1 MLTVDGDLRYDDK
14 KAIYTISRSDPSD
27 VNAYE
32 GAALTYSDSTNRITF
47 RGPLAFIAPSKDYRM
62 IASGVGS
69 ANPDS
74 ARYAVDALL
83 GIDFTMPAKA
93 VDVMGGEL
101 AKITKNGPEAQNGST
116 NELYKLAQFIGD
128 KATQSYAARSGVAGS
143 IPQLSPKLAGHTLLL
158 SQVNLRWN
166 AKQRAWY
173 SVGPIGLAG
182 VGKQSLNA
190 LVTGSIEIRR
200 EDGGEVVEIY
210 LEAEPQSWY
219 YFKYGKN
226 LMLTTSSS
234 DNFNYEISSKAKY
247 DYETATSYGVFL
259 GALADVDA
267 FRIHFQKDYLG
278 KTGKQIVRTVA
289 PAAPP
294 EPVEPVDGKK
304 KKKGKA
310 DDAFGTADD
319 PAANPGTAEP
329 APEPTKKKKK
339 AKANDPFGDG
349 VLDDPAPAPAPAKKE
364 KAKDKAADAPAPA
377 KKEAVKEKADVPAAA
392 LPAADDAPDPAQA
405 KKEADR
411 QAKEA
416 EKLRKEEEKKKK
428 DDEKKKKKAVND
440 PFGDS

>member
-1 MLTVDGDLRYDDK
+1 
-14 KAIYTISRSDPSD
+14 
-27 VNAYE
+27 
-32 GAALTYSDSTNRITF
+32 
-47 RGPLAFIAPSKDYRM
+47 
-62 IASGVGS
+62 
-69 ANPDS
+69 
-74 ARYAVDALL
+74 
-83 GIDFTMPAKA
+83 MPAKA

-101 AKITKNGPEAQNGST
+101 AKITKNSPEAQNGST

-128 KATQSYAARSGVAGS
+128 KATQSYAARNGAAAS

-166 AKQRAWY
+166 DKQHAWY
-173 SVGPIGLAG
+173 SVGPIGMAG

-190 LVTGSIEIRR
+190 LVAGSIEIRR
-200 EDGGEVVEIY
+200 EDGAEVVEIY

-219 YFKYGKN
+219 YFKYAKN

-259 GALADVDA
+259 GELTDVDA
-267 FRIHFQKDYLG
+267 FRMHFQKDYLG
-278 KTGKQIVRTVA
+278 KTGKQITRTMA
-289 PAAPP
+289 PAGLA
-294 EPVEPVDGKK
+294 EPAETSGGKK

-310 DDAFGTADD
+310 DDAFGAD
-319 PAANPGTAEP
+319 ANPGTADANANT
-329 APEPTKKKKK
+329 APESTSKKKKK

-349 VLDDPAPAPAPAKKE
+349 VMDDAPATPVPAKKDKKAKAAEAPVTTDAPAAEPAPKKE
-364 KAKDKAADAPAPA
+364 KAKAKDETLAP
-377 KKEAVKEKADVPAAA
+377 EA
-392 LPAADDAPDPAQA
+392 APDPAQA
-405 KKEADR
+405 KKEAER

-428 DDEKKKKKAVND
+428 EKQKKKKTDD

>member
-1 MLTVDGDLRYDDK
+1 M
-14 KAIYTISRSDPSD
+14 
-27 VNAYE
+27 
-32 GAALTYSDSTNRITF
+32 
-47 RGPLAFIAPSKDYRM
+47 
-62 IASGVGS
+62 
-69 ANPDS
+69 
-74 ARYAVDALL
+74 
-83 GIDFTMPAKA
+83 
-93 VDVMGGEL
+93 DVMGSEL

-128 KATQSYAARSGVAGS
+128 KATQNYAARSGAAAS

-219 YFKYGKN
+219 YFKYAKN

-247 DYETATSYGVFL
+247 DYETATNYGVFL

-267 FRIHFQKDYLG
+267 FRVHFQKDYLG
-278 KTGKQIVRTVA
+278 KTGKQITRTVA

-294 EPVEPVDGKK
+294 EPAEPIDGKK
-304 KKKGKA
+304 KKKGKG
-310 DDAFGTADD
+310 DDAFGADPSSD
-319 PAANPGTAEP
+319 PGTADA
-329 APEPTKKKKK
+329 APEPPKKKKK
-339 AKANDPFGDG
+339 LKANDPFSDG
-349 VLDDPAPAPAPAKKE
+349 VLDDPAPVPAPAKKE
-364 KAKDKAADAPAPA
+364 KARDKAADTPAPTTAPA
-377 KKEAVKEKADVPAAA
+377 KKETVKENPADAP
-392 LPAADDAPDPAQA
+392 PAADAAPDPAQA
-405 KKEADR
+405 RKEADR

-428 DDEKKKKKAVND
+428 EEEKKKKKATDD